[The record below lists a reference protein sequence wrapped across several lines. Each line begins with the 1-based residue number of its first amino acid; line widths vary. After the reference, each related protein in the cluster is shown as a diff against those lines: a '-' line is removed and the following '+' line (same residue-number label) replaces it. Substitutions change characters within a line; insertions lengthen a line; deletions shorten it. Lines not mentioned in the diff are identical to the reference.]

1 MSANTISHLSSFFQS
16 INFNFEHQDDRI
28 VAGVSIADVQSRLLV
43 SLASNGDIVNFELI
57 GLVDIE
63 EVRKSDHVG
72 AFVQFLLARNW
83 STAAGALELD
93 KDGEVRVVLELPM
106 ADALMTPRQLRLVL
120 DIMLSHVKALL
131 TDGVSILRTGTVSK
145 EETDEGSEEESIGR
159 AFMAFMQMSQS
170 EDGRAQ
176 LRAIAID
183 SNAPNMLRAL
193 ANRVLTTAAAPSE
206 L

>member
-1 MSANTISHLSSFFQS
+1 MSANTISHLSSLFQS
-16 INFNFEHQDDRI
+16 INFNFEQQDDRI